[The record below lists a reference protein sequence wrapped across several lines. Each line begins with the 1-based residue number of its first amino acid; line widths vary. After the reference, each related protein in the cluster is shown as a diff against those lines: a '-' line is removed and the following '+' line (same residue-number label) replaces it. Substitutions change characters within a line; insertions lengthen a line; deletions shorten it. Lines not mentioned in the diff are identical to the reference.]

1 MGSSF
6 MASVVGVYGLSC
18 LGMWDLPGP
27 GIKPM
32 SPALVGGSLTTGP
45 PGKSLSY
52 LFFCFS
58 AFIIVAAKI
67 ANPPLKM
74 APESLTNWL
83 VLVLTLKI
91 LNDWPRAVSLK
102 TDDNYK

>member
-32 SPALVGGSLTTGP
+32 SP
-45 PGKSLSY
+45 
-52 LFFCFS
+52 
-58 AFIIVAAKI
+58 VAAKI

-91 LNDWPRAVSLK
+91 LNDWPGAVSLK